1 MTLPWTVENAV
12 PSHIREKIEKI
23 DSKSPALYFIAFL
36 DIISELKKCER
47 TGWISK
53 IEKPES
59 VADHMYRMSII
70 CMFCNPSLNSA
81 RCSQISLCHDMAE
94 AIVGDITP
102 CDPNVDKDEKHRRE
116 LAAIEYMRDL
126 VAKFNPAAGRMI
138 YELWCEYEY
147 QTTDE
152 AKFVKQVDKFEL
164 LLQTTEY
171 MEMHPDSTDSI
182 KEMLGSKKYLD
193 GEVLQWSDALDVYRN
208 LRNSNK

>member
-1 MTLPWTVENAV
+1 
-12 PSHIREKIEKI
+12 
-23 DSKSPALYFIAFL
+23 
-36 DIISELKKCER
+36 
-47 TGWISK
+47 
-53 IEKPES
+53 
-59 VADHMYRMSII
+59 
-70 CMFCNPSLNSA
+70 
-81 RCSQISLCHDMAE
+81 MAE
-94 AIVGDITP
+94 ALVCDITP
-102 CDPNVDKDEKHRRE
+102 CDHNVDKDEKHRRE

-126 VAKFNPAAGRMI
+126 IAKFNPAAGRMV

-193 GEVLQWSDALDVYRN
+193 GEVLQWSDALDAYRN